1 MLLIPEC
8 PVAGCSCGSSRVP
21 LVSPS
26 VEADDVA
33 AAVSETWCNMLAA
46 AASPSLR
53 GAALFVDDCRWGASL
68 MQWRA
73 LNLAKAPYTAYKAS
87 TCVTLDATLS
97 AHHTSRLHAV

>member
-1 MLLIPEC
+1 ML
-8 PVAGCSCGSSRVP
+8 
-21 LVSPS
+21 
-26 VEADDVA
+26 
-33 AAVSETWCNMLAA
+33 TA

-53 GAALFVDDCRWGASL
+53 GAALSVDDCWWGAAL